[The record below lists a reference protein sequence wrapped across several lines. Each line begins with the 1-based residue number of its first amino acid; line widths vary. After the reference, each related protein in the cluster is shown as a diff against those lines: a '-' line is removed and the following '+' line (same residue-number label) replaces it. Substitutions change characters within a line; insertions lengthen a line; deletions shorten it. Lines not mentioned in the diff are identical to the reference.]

1 MKTFK
6 NFLSE
11 SVNISGNASVGT
23 IIVKS
28 DSPDQVQETK
38 SFFADFIWEGQIFRV
53 ELQADGSA
61 LPSRKELGEM
71 LQHNYP
77 GSIVH
82 NIYPIQEKNNQI
94 NIKDIKRYHPGK
106 LEWID

>member
-28 DSPDQVQETK
+28 DFPEDVKETK
-38 SFFADFIWEGQIFRV
+38 SFFADFLWEGQIYRI
-53 ELQADGSA
+53 ELQLDSYT
-61 LPSRKELGEM
+61 LPSRRELGEM
-71 LQHNYP
+71 LQSDYP

-82 NIYPIQEKNNQI
+82 NIYPIQEKNNQV
-94 NIKDIKRYHPGK
+94 NIKDIKRYHPSK
-106 LEWID
+106 LEWI